1 MNSDT
6 KQIVSFLVF
15 AVVVLALV
23 LIVIFSGKTKHD
35 DAVVDNEKEHKAVVV
50 ETLAKTSPKPSETSQ
65 EEHRKA
71 AEMRENEETVG
82 ETMPESS
89 PAPQKEMATITNGA
103 RCAETA

>member
-35 DAVVDNEKEHKAVVV
+35 DAVVDNGTHQNKESHKR
-50 ETLAKTSPKPSETSQ
+50 EQSELLACDQ
-65 EEHRKA
+65 EA
-71 AEMRENEETVG
+71 
-82 ETMPESS
+82 
-89 PAPQKEMATITNGA
+89 
-103 RCAETA
+103 